1 MNKCHP
7 PTGFARAQLRSFKYI
22 NWGESKSWCWTV
34 VNLNVW
40 IFGRKLLAVRYRGKQ
55 LKPKV
60 VKTSRCWWKESKERQ
75 QSRFKLV
82 CGRYWTRFRPIIL
95 HDFKLVSIIFA
106 AFDGVLDLFVDIY
119 PSFRKTA
126 SHRSFIRSSC
136 KVLLQVHHRRAGPQ
150 SQGCRFEGPGF
161 TNHLDQAKGIR
172 WHGSGWRFSKMF
184 FRGDNWQLHL
194 VFFWMPK

>member
-95 HDFKLVSIIFA
+95 HDFKLVSMIFA
-106 AFDGVLDLFVDIY
+106 AFDGVLDLFVVIRT
-119 PSFRKTA
+119 SFRKTA
-126 SHRSFIRSSC
+126 SHRSFIQLMQGVASSPS
-136 KVLLQVHHRRAGPQ
+136 PQ
-150 SQGCRFEGPGF
+150 SGTSIPGLF
-161 TNHLDQAKGIR
+161 HQSFFHQAKGTQVTWLWLNGFR
-172 WHGSGWRFSKMF
+172 RCFLGGQLTAAPCF
-184 FRGDNWQLHL
+184 FC
-194 VFFWMPK
+194 MPK